1 MNIFW
6 WLGKDRKEK
15 MKVQRSEK
23 MNLTAS
29 ARLIMQLGEQLIEDE
44 LVALLELIKNA
55 YDADANN
62 VDVVI
67 DTETITPYGK
77 GCIEIKD
84 DGNGMIPSIVRN
96 SFLRLST
103 SFKEEE
109 KSSFFYHRR
118 VLGKKGIGRLS
129 FQRLGNY
136 ITVETVPNI
145 ERFVDTEL
153 LKEEDKIFIDEYNKI
168 NVDINWS
175 EFPIDMDF
183 SDIKAMV
190 TYEKDSV
197 VSYGTKISIQ
207 GIKNLNFW
215 DMDKKKEEKL
225 KNELLNMMDPFQKN
239 LNLKTSERF
248 NVSLKINGI
257 QYSVEPIDENLLDE
271 LYDSKVSF
279 DFKDWKFRVKIERP
293 LKYIMQ
299 RRNTIVKK
307 MKTSGFDILREEN
320 YKKEHEEYI
329 VDFSDLDK
337 VLIEYPK
344 INFTIERSSFLSEN
358 LLSDLEEKK
367 ENGIITEEEYTKAI
381 LDQYAYPGSFKGTIY
396 ARDKSNRE
404 DLDIILE
411 KEGLIKA
418 KLNSLNAINKV
429 WSSMQGVYVYRN
441 GFRVLPYGRKDWIGF
456 TEKSQTVSNNIYKEH
471 TVVGYL
477 KIDGFTSEKLEEQ
490 TNRQGFIQDEYGKNF
505 FMLIQNFLLNIMFES
520 DIKFREGF
528 SKIKEKEDVVLTENG
543 KIVFKR
549 KLNLEEEKNE
559 RMEDV
564 KNEIEDLKNT
574 ILNKAISAD
583 MSQRAIENL
592 SNKILQY
599 EEVENKAIDEKKQ
612 EIYLKSQQ
620 IKEIKDI
627 VPLLGLGIIAESL
640 THEMN
645 RIEQNIEDC
654 ARNTIKWKRDSDK
667 IVKNQ
672 RNIITQTNF
681 LKYQLAHLESTYRR
695 NLEKQEEILLKDFL
709 LDMYVNQDSPMSRK
723 ACRDDVSV
731 LIEGENITIRANKGI
746 LTTIFDN
753 IFLNSLYW
761 VKYSKQKKYIKF
773 IVKQSGIIEC
783 FDSGCGVH
791 PEIEDKLFEPFSFM
805 KENGRG
811 LGLFI
816 VQELTENM
824 NCRVWLSDERRED
837 RRYKFVFDLSERMV

>member
-1 MNIFW
+1 M
-6 WLGKDRKEK
+6 
-15 MKVQRSEK
+15 QRSEK

-67 DTETITPYGK
+67 DTDTITPYGV
-77 GCIEIKD
+77 GRIEIKD

-109 KSSFFYHRR
+109 KSSIYYHRR

-145 ERFVDTEL
+145 ERFEETDL
-153 LKEEDKIFIDEYNKI
+153 LKDEDVEFIKEYRKI
-168 NVDINWS
+168 NIDIDWS

-183 SDIKAMV
+183 SDIIATVK
-190 TYEKDSV
+190 YEKDV
-197 VSYGTKISIQ
+197 VASSGTKIVIQ

-239 LNLKTSERF
+239 LNLKKSERF
-248 NVSLKINGI
+248 NVLLKINDVP
-257 QYSVEPIDENLLDE
+257 YSAEPIDESLLDE

-279 DFKDWKFRVKIERP
+279 DFKDWKLHVKIERP
-293 LKYIMQ
+293 LKYVMQ
-299 RRNTIVKK
+299 RRNSIVNR
-307 MKTSGFDILREEN
+307 MKDSGYEILRETQYE
-320 YKKEHEEYI
+320 KECEDYLVNFKDLNKVYI
-329 VDFSDLDK
+329 D
-337 VLIEYPK
+337 YPK
-344 INFTIERSSFLSEN
+344 IKFTIEKTTFLSES
-358 LLSDLEEKK
+358 LISKLVEKK
-367 ENGIITEEEYTKAI
+367 EKGEITEEEYRKAI
-381 LDQYAYPGSFKGTIY
+381 VDQYAYPGDFA
-396 ARDKSNRE
+396 ARDKTNKE
-404 DLDIILE
+404 EIDIILG
-411 KEGLIKA
+411 KEGLVKA
-418 KLNSLNAINKV
+418 KLNTLSDINKA

-456 TEKSQTVSNNIYKEH
+456 TEKSQTAANNIYKEH

-477 KIDGFTSEKLEEQ
+477 KLDGFTSEKLEEQ

-520 DIKFREGF
+520 DIKFRDGF
-528 SKIKEKEDVVLTENG
+528 SRIKEKKDGVVTDNG
-543 KIVFKR
+543 KIIFER
-549 KLNLEEEKNE
+549 IADFEDEKNA
-559 RMEDV
+559 RMQDV
-564 KNEIEDLKNT
+564 KEQVEDLR
-574 ILNKAISAD
+574 IAISNKAIAAN
-583 MSQRAIENL
+583 MPQKVVENL
-592 SNKILQY
+592 QDTILQY
-599 EEVENKAIDEKKQ
+599 EAVEKKAIDEKKQ

-620 IKEIKDI
+620 IEEIKDI

-654 ARNTIKWKRDSDK
+654 ARDTIKCKTDTDK

-681 LKYQLAHLESTYRR
+681 LKIQLAHMESTYRR
-695 NLEKQEEILLKDFL
+695 NLEKQEEILLRDFL
-709 LDMYVNQDSPMSRK
+709 LDMYVNEDSPMSRK
-723 ACRDDVSV
+723 ARRDGVDVLV
-731 LIEGENITIRANKGI
+731 EGANILIKANKGI

-761 VKYSKQKKYIKF
+761 VQYSQQKKYIKF
-773 IVKQSGIIEC
+773 IVKQSGTIEC

-791 PEIEDKLFEPFSFM
+791 PEIEDKLFEPFRFM

-816 VQELTENM
+816 VRELTENM
-824 NCRVWLSDERRED
+824 NGRVWLSDERRD
-837 RRYKFVFDLSERMV
+837 GRRFKFVFDLSERMV

>member
-1 MNIFW
+1 
-6 WLGKDRKEK
+6 
-15 MKVQRSEK
+15 

-67 DTETITPYGK
+67 DTDTITPYGV
-77 GCIEIKD
+77 GRIEIKD

-109 KSSFFYHRR
+109 KSSIYYHRR

-145 ERFVDTEL
+145 ERFEETDL
-153 LKEEDKIFIDEYNKI
+153 LKDEDVEFIKEYRKI
-168 NVDINWS
+168 NIDIDWS

-183 SDIKAMV
+183 SDIIATVK
-190 TYEKDSV
+190 YEKDV
-197 VSYGTKISIQ
+197 VASSGTKIVIQ

-239 LNLKTSERF
+239 LNLKKSERF
-248 NVSLKINGI
+248 NVLLKINDVP
-257 QYSVEPIDENLLDE
+257 YSAEPIDESLLDE

-279 DFKDWKFRVKIERP
+279 DFKDWKLHVKIERP
-293 LKYIMQ
+293 LKYVMQ
-299 RRNTIVKK
+299 RRNSIVNR
-307 MKTSGFDILREEN
+307 MEDSGYEILRETQYE
-320 YKKEHEEYI
+320 KECEDYLVNFKDLNKVYI
-329 VDFSDLDK
+329 D
-337 VLIEYPK
+337 YPK
-344 INFTIERSSFLSEN
+344 IKFTIEKTTFLSES
-358 LLSDLEEKK
+358 LISKLVEKK
-367 ENGIITEEEYTKAI
+367 EKGEITEEEYRKAI
-381 LDQYAYPGSFKGTIY
+381 VDQYAYPGDFAGVIY
-396 ARDKSNRE
+396 ARDKTNKE
-404 DLDIILE
+404 EIDIILG
-411 KEGLIKA
+411 KEGLVKA
-418 KLNSLNAINKV
+418 KLNTLSDINKA

-456 TEKSQTVSNNIYKEH
+456 TEKSQTAANNIYKEH

-477 KIDGFTSEKLEEQ
+477 KLDGFTSEKLEEQ

-520 DIKFREGF
+520 DIKFRDGF
-528 SKIKEKEDVVLTENG
+528 SRIKEKKDGVVTDNG
-543 KIVFKR
+543 KIIFER
-549 KLNLEEEKNE
+549 IADFEDEKNA
-559 RMEDV
+559 RMQDV
-564 KNEIEDLKNT
+564 KEQVEDLR
-574 ILNKAISAD
+574 IAISNKAMAAN
-583 MSQRAIENL
+583 MPQKVVENL
-592 SNKILQY
+592 QDTILQY
-599 EEVENKAIDEKKQ
+599 EAVEKKAIDEKKQ

-620 IKEIKDI
+620 IEEIKDI

-654 ARNTIKWKRDSDK
+654 ARDTIKCKTDTDK

-681 LKYQLAHLESTYRR
+681 LKIQLAHMESTYRR
-695 NLEKQEEILLKDFL
+695 NLEKQEEILLRDFL
-709 LDMYVNQDSPMSRK
+709 LDMYVNEDSPMSRK
-723 ACRDDVSV
+723 ARRDGVDVLV
-731 LIEGENITIRANKGI
+731 EGANILIKANKGI

-761 VKYSKQKKYIKF
+761 VQYSQQKKYIKF
-773 IVKQSGIIEC
+773 IVKQSGTIEC

-791 PEIEDKLFEPFSFM
+791 PEIEDKLFEPFRFM

-816 VQELTENM
+816 VRELTENM
-824 NCRVWLSDERRED
+824 NGRVWLSDERRD
-837 RRYKFVFDLSERMV
+837 GRRFKFVFDLNERMV

>member
-1 MNIFW
+1 
-6 WLGKDRKEK
+6 
-15 MKVQRSEK
+15 

-67 DTETITPYGK
+67 DTDAVTPYGK
-77 GCIEIKD
+77 GRIEIKD

-109 KSSFFYHRR
+109 KSSIYYHRR

-145 ERFVDTEL
+145 ERFEGTGL
-153 LKEEDKIFIDEYNKI
+153 PKEEDREFIKEYSKI
-168 NVDINWS
+168 NIDIDWS

-183 SDIKAMV
+183 SDIMATVK
-190 TYEKDSV
+190 YEKDV
-197 VSYGTKISIQ
+197 VSSHGTKIVIQ

-239 LNLKTSERF
+239 LNLKRSERF
-248 NVSLKINGI
+248 NVLLKIDNVP
-257 QYSVEPIDENLLDE
+257 YSVEPIDESLLDE

-279 DFKDWKFRVKIERP
+279 EFKDWKLRVRIERP

-299 RRNTIVKK
+299 RRNSIVKR
-307 MKTSGFDILREEN
+307 MEDSGYKILREAE
-320 YKKEHEEYI
+320 YEKECEEYL
-329 VDFSDLDK
+329 VDFYDLNK
-337 VLIEYPK
+337 VYIEYPK
-344 INFTIERSSFLSEN
+344 INFTIEKTTFLSEN
-358 LLSDLEEKK
+358 LLSKLVEKK
-367 ENGIITEEEYTKAI
+367 EKGEITEDEYIKAI
-381 LDQYAYPGSFKGTIY
+381 VDQYAYPGDFAGAIY
-396 ARDKSNRE
+396 ARDKTNRE
-404 DLDIILE
+404 EIDIILG
-411 KEGLIKA
+411 KEGLVKA
-418 KLNSLNAINKV
+418 KLNTLNDINKA

-456 TEKSQTVSNNIYKEH
+456 TEKSQTAANNIYKEH

-520 DIKFREGF
+520 DIKFRDGF
-528 SKIKEKEDVVLTENG
+528 SRTKERKDEVVTDNG
-543 KIVFKR
+543 KIVFEK
-549 KLNLEEEKNE
+549 NAGYEDEKNE
-559 RMEDV
+559 RMQDV
-564 KNEIEDLKNT
+564 KDQIEDLK
-574 ILNKAISAD
+574 IAISNRTMAAD
-583 MSQRAIENL
+583 ISQKAIENL
-592 SNKILQY
+592 QDKISQY
-599 EEVENKAIDEKKQ
+599 EVAEQKAIDEKKQ

-620 IKEIKDI
+620 IEEIKDI

-654 ARNTIKWKRDSDK
+654 ARDTIKFKNDTDK

-681 LKYQLAHLESTYRR
+681 LKIQLAHLESTYRR

-709 LDMYVNQDSPMSRK
+709 IDMYVDEDSPMSRK
-723 ACRDDVSV
+723 ARRDGVDV
-731 LIEGENITIRANKGI
+731 LIEGENISIKANKGI

-761 VKYSKQKKYIKF
+761 VQYSQQEKCIKF
-773 IVKQSGIIEC
+773 VVKQSGKIEC

-791 PEIEDKLFEPFSFM
+791 PEIEEKLFEPFRFM

-824 NCRVWLSDERRED
+824 NGRVWLSEERREG

>member
-1 MNIFW
+1 M
-6 WLGKDRKEK
+6 
-15 MKVQRSEK
+15 QRSEK

-67 DTETITPYGK
+67 DTDTITPYGV
-77 GCIEIKD
+77 GRIEIKD

-109 KSSFFYHRR
+109 KSSIYYHRR

-145 ERFVDTEL
+145 ERFEETDL
-153 LKEEDKIFIDEYNKI
+153 LKDEDVEFIKEYRKI
-168 NVDINWS
+168 NIDIDWS

-183 SDIKAMV
+183 SDIIATVK
-190 TYEKDSV
+190 YEKDV
-197 VSYGTKISIQ
+197 VASSGTKIVIQ

-239 LNLKTSERF
+239 LNLKKSERF
-248 NVSLKINGI
+248 NVLLKINDVP
-257 QYSVEPIDENLLDE
+257 YSAEPIDESLLDE

-279 DFKDWKFRVKIERP
+279 DFKDWKLHVKIERP
-293 LKYIMQ
+293 LKYVMQ
-299 RRNTIVKK
+299 RRNSLVNR
-307 MKTSGFDILREEN
+307 MEDSGYEILRETQYE
-320 YKKEHEEYI
+320 KECEDYLVNFKDLNKVYI
-329 VDFSDLDK
+329 D
-337 VLIEYPK
+337 YPK
-344 INFTIERSSFLSEN
+344 IKFTIEKTTFLSES
-358 LLSDLEEKK
+358 LISKLVEKK
-367 ENGIITEEEYTKAI
+367 EKGEITEEEYRKAI
-381 LDQYAYPGSFKGTIY
+381 VDQYAYPGDFAGVIY
-396 ARDKSNRE
+396 ARDKTNKE
-404 DLDIILE
+404 EIDIILG
-411 KEGLIKA
+411 KEGLVKA
-418 KLNSLNAINKV
+418 KLNTLSDINKA

-456 TEKSQTVSNNIYKEH
+456 TEKSQTAANNIYKEH

-477 KIDGFTSEKLEEQ
+477 KLDGFTSEKLEEQ

-520 DIKFREGF
+520 DIKFRDGF
-528 SKIKEKEDVVLTENG
+528 SRIKEKKDGVVTDNG
-543 KIVFKR
+543 KIIFER
-549 KLNLEEEKNE
+549 IADFEDEKNA
-559 RMEDV
+559 RMQDV
-564 KNEIEDLKNT
+564 KEQVEDLR
-574 ILNKAISAD
+574 IAISNKAMATN
-583 MSQRAIENL
+583 MPQKVVENL
-592 SNKILQY
+592 QDTILQY
-599 EEVENKAIDEKKQ
+599 EAVEKKAIDEKKQ

-620 IKEIKDI
+620 IEEIKDI

-654 ARNTIKWKRDSDK
+654 ARDTIKCKTDTDK

-681 LKYQLAHLESTYRR
+681 LKIQLAHMESTYRR
-695 NLEKQEEILLKDFL
+695 NLEKQEEILLRDFL
-709 LDMYVNQDSPMSRK
+709 LDMYVNEDSPMSRK
-723 ACRDDVSV
+723 ARRDGVDVLV
-731 LIEGENITIRANKGI
+731 EGANILIKANKGI

-761 VKYSKQKKYIKF
+761 VQYSQQKKYIKF
-773 IVKQSGIIEC
+773 IVKQSGTIEC

-791 PEIEDKLFEPFSFM
+791 PEIEDKLFEPFRFM

-816 VQELTENM
+816 VRELTENM
-824 NCRVWLSDERRED
+824 NGRVWLSDERRD
-837 RRYKFVFDLSERMV
+837 GRRFKFVFDLSERMA

>member
-1 MNIFW
+1 
-6 WLGKDRKEK
+6 
-15 MKVQRSEK
+15 

-67 DTETITPYGK
+67 DTDTVTPYGK
-77 GCIEIKD
+77 GRIEIKD

-109 KSSFFYHRR
+109 KSSIYYHRR

-145 ERFVDTEL
+145 ERFEETDL
-153 LKEEDKIFIDEYNKI
+153 LKEEDVEFIKEYSKI
-168 NVDINWS
+168 NIDIDWS

-183 SDIKAMV
+183 SDIMATVK
-190 TYEKDSV
+190 YEKDV
-197 VSYGTKISIQ
+197 VASYGTKIVIQ

-239 LNLKTSERF
+239 LKEKRKDGF
-248 NVSLKINGI
+248 NVLLKINDI
-257 QYSVEPIDENLLDE
+257 PYSVNPIEEDLLDE
-271 LYDSKVSF
+271 LYDSKVTF
-279 DFKDWKFRVKIERP
+279 GFKNWKFHIEVERQ
-293 LKYIMQ
+293 LKYVMQ
-299 RRNTIVKK
+299 RRESMIKSMKK
-307 MKTSGFDILREEN
+307 AGFEVL
-320 YKKEHEEYI
+320 HEEKYEKEI
-329 VDFSDLDK
+329 KKYDIDFFDLK
-337 VLIEYPK
+337 EVAVNYPK
-344 INFTIERSSFLSEN
+344 IKFAIEKIEFLSEEE
-358 LLSDLEEKK
+358 LEELKRKRENK
-367 ENGIITEEEYTKAI
+367 EISQEEYREKI
-381 LDQYAYPGSFKGTIY
+381 LAQYAYPGDFEGKIY
-396 ARDKSNRE
+396 ARDLMNTE
-404 DLDIILE
+404 EIDIILQ
-411 KEGLIKA
+411 KEGLVKA
-418 KLNSLNAINKV
+418 KLNTLKDINKV

-456 TEKSQTVSNNIYKEH
+456 TEKSQKAAANIYREH

-477 KIDGFTSEKLEEQ
+477 KIDGFTSENLEEQ

-505 FMLIQNFLLNIMFES
+505 FMLLQEFLLNIIFES
-520 DIKFREGF
+520 DVSFRDGFTSIKNFENR
-528 SKIKEKEDVVLTENG
+528 VVTENG
-543 KIVFKR
+543 KITFERVSGY
-549 KLNLEEEKNE
+549 EEEKNE
-559 RMEDV
+559 KMQDV
-564 KNEIEDLKNT
+564 KAGIEDLKT
-574 ILNKAISAD
+574 VVANKSLSVNV
-583 MSQRAIENL
+583 SQKAIENL
-592 SNKILQY
+592 QEQLSQY
-599 EEVENKAIDEKKQ
+599 EKVEKKAIDEKSQ
-612 EIYLKSQQ
+612 ELYLKSKQ
-620 IKEIKDI
+620 IEEMKDI

-654 ARNTIKWKRDSDK
+654 ARDTIKFKNDTDR

-681 LKYQLAHLESTYRR
+681 LKIQLAHMESTYRR
-695 NLEKQEEILLKDFL
+695 NLEKQEEILLRDFL
-709 LDMYVNQDSPMSRK
+709 LEMYVNENSPMSRK
-723 ACRDDVSV
+723 AYRDGVDVLV
-731 LIEGENITIRANKGI
+731 EGENISIKANKGI

-761 VKYSKQKKYIKF
+761 VQYSEQKKYIRF
-773 IVKQSGIIEC
+773 IVKQSGSIEC
-783 FDSGCGVH
+783 YDSGCGVH
-791 PEIEDKLFEPFSFM
+791 PEIEDKLFEPFRFM

-816 VQELTENM
+816 VKELTENM
-824 NCRVWLSDERRED
+824 NGRVWLSDERREG

>member
-1 MNIFW
+1 
-6 WLGKDRKEK
+6 
-15 MKVQRSEK
+15 

-67 DTETITPYGK
+67 DTDTVTPYGK
-77 GCIEIKD
+77 GRIEIKD

-109 KSSFFYHRR
+109 KSSIYYHRR

-145 ERFVDTEL
+145 ERFEETDL
-153 LKEEDKIFIDEYNKI
+153 LKEEDVEFIKEYSKI
-168 NVDINWS
+168 NIDIDWS

-183 SDIKAMV
+183 SEITAAVK
-190 TYEKDSV
+190 YEKDV
-197 VSYGTKISIQ
+197 VASYGTKIVIQ

-239 LNLKTSERF
+239 FNLKKSERF
-248 NVSLKINGI
+248 NVLLKINDVP
-257 QYSVEPIDENLLDE
+257 YSVEPVDESLLDE

-279 DFKDWKFRVKIERP
+279 DFKDWKLYVKIERP
-293 LKYIMQ
+293 LKYVMQ
-299 RRNTIVKK
+299 RRNSIVKR
-307 MKTSGFDILREEN
+307 MEDSGYEILREAE
-320 YKKEHEEYI
+320 YEKECKEYI
-329 VDFSDLDK
+329 VDFKNLNK
-337 VLIEYPK
+337 VSIDYPK
-344 INFTIERSSFLSEN
+344 INFTIEKTTFLSES
-358 LLSDLEEKK
+358 LISKLVEKK
-367 ENGIITEEEYTKAI
+367 EKGEITEEEYIKAI
-381 LDQYAYPGSFKGTIY
+381 VEQYAYPGDFAGAIY
-396 ARDKSNRE
+396 ARDKTNKE
-404 DLDIILE
+404 EIDIILG
-411 KEGLIKA
+411 KEGLVKA
-418 KLNSLNAINKV
+418 KLNTLSDINKA

-456 TEKSQTVSNNIYKEH
+456 TEKSQTAANNIYKEH

-477 KIDGFTSEKLEEQ
+477 KLDGFTSEKLEEQ

-505 FMLIQNFLLNIMFES
+505 FMLIQKFLLNIMFES
-520 DIKFREGF
+520 DIKFRDGF
-528 SKIKEKEDVVLTENG
+528 SRTKEKNGEVVTDNG
-543 KIVFKR
+543 KIVFER
-549 KLNLEEEKNE
+549 IAGFEDEKDA
-559 RMEDV
+559 RMQDV
-564 KNEIEDLKNT
+564 KEQVEDLR
-574 ILNKAISAD
+574 IAISNKTMAAD
-583 MSQRAIENL
+583 MSQKVIENL
-592 SNKILQY
+592 QDKILQY
-599 EEVENKAIDEKKQ
+599 EAVEKKAIDEKKQ

-620 IKEIKDI
+620 IEEIKDI

-654 ARNTIKWKRDSDK
+654 ARDTIKCKNDTDK

-681 LKYQLAHLESTYRR
+681 LKIQLAHMESTYRR
-695 NLEKQEEILLKDFL
+695 NLEKQEEILLRDFL
-709 LDMYVNQDSPMSRK
+709 VDMYVNEDSPMSRK
-723 ACRDDVSV
+723 ARRDGVDV
-731 LIEGENITIRANKGI
+731 LIEGENISIKANKGI

-761 VKYSKQKKYIKF
+761 VQYSQQEKCIKF
-773 IVKQSGIIEC
+773 VIKQSGKIEC

-791 PEIEDKLFEPFSFM
+791 PEIEDKLFEPFRFM

-824 NCRVWLSDERRED
+824 NGRVWLSDERRD
-837 RRYKFVFDLSERMV
+837 GRRYKFVFDLSERMV

>member
-1 MNIFW
+1 
-6 WLGKDRKEK
+6 
-15 MKVQRSEK
+15 

-67 DTETITPYGK
+67 DTETVTPYGK
-77 GCIEIKD
+77 GRIEIKD

-109 KSSFFYHRR
+109 KSSIYYHRR

-136 ITVETVPNI
+136 ITVETVPNV
-145 ERFVDTEL
+145 ERFEETDL
-153 LKEEDKIFIDEYNKI
+153 LKEEDVEFIKEYSKI
-168 NVDINWS
+168 NIDINWS

-183 SDIKAMV
+183 SEITAVVK
-190 TYEKDSV
+190 YEKDV
-197 VSYGTKISIQ
+197 VASYGTKIVIQ

-215 DMDKKKEEKL
+215 DMDKKKKEKL

-239 LNLKTSERF
+239 FNLKKSERF
-248 NVSLKINGI
+248 NVLLKINDVP
-257 QYSVEPIDENLLDE
+257 YSVEPVDESLLDE

-279 DFKDWKFRVKIERP
+279 DFKDWKLYVKIERP
-293 LKYIMQ
+293 LKYVMQ
-299 RRNTIVKK
+299 RRNSIVKR
-307 MKTSGFDILREEN
+307 MEDSGYEILREAE
-320 YKKEHEEYI
+320 YEKECKEYI
-329 VDFSDLDK
+329 VDFKDLNK
-337 VLIEYPK
+337 VSIDYPK
-344 INFTIERSSFLSEN
+344 INFTIEKTTFLSESRISE
-358 LLSDLEEKK
+358 LIEKK
-367 ENGIITEEEYTKAI
+367 EKGEITEEEYIKEIVA
-381 LDQYAYPGSFKGTIY
+381 QYAYPGDFAGAIY
-396 ARDKSNRE
+396 ARDKTNKE
-404 DLDIILE
+404 EIDIILG
-411 KEGLIKA
+411 KEGLVKA
-418 KLNSLNAINKV
+418 KLNTLSDINKA

-456 TEKSQTVSNNIYKEH
+456 TEKSQTAANNIYKEH

-477 KIDGFTSEKLEEQ
+477 KLDGFTSEKLEEQ

-505 FMLIQNFLLNIMFES
+505 FMLIQKFLLNIMFES
-520 DIKFREGF
+520 DIKFRDGF
-528 SKIKEKEDVVLTENG
+528 SRTKEKNGEVVTDNG
-543 KIVFKR
+543 KIVFER
-549 KLNLEEEKNE
+549 IAGFEDEKDA
-559 RMEDV
+559 RMQDV
-564 KNEIEDLKNT
+564 KEQVEDLR
-574 ILNKAISAD
+574 IAISNKTMAAD
-583 MSQRAIENL
+583 MSQKVIENL
-592 SNKILQY
+592 QDKILQY
-599 EEVENKAIDEKKQ
+599 EAVEKKAIDEKKQ

-620 IKEIKDI
+620 IEEIKDI

-654 ARNTIKWKRDSDK
+654 ARDTIKCKNDTDK

-681 LKYQLAHLESTYRR
+681 LKIQLAHMESTYRR
-695 NLEKQEEILLKDFL
+695 NLEKQEEILLRDFL
-709 LDMYVNQDSPMSRK
+709 VDMYVNEDSPMSRK
-723 ACRDDVSV
+723 ARRDGVGV
-731 LIEGENITIRANKGI
+731 LIEGENISIKANKGI

-761 VKYSKQKKYIKF
+761 VQYSQQEKCIKF
-773 IVKQSGIIEC
+773 VIKQSGKIEC

-791 PEIEDKLFEPFSFM
+791 PEIEDKLFEPFRFM

-824 NCRVWLSDERRED
+824 NGRVWLSDERRD
-837 RRYKFVFDLSERMV
+837 GRRYKFVFDLSERMV

>member
-1 MNIFW
+1 
-6 WLGKDRKEK
+6 
-15 MKVQRSEK
+15 

-67 DTETITPYGK
+67 DTDTVTPYGK
-77 GCIEIKD
+77 GYIEIKD

-109 KSSFFYHRR
+109 KSSFYYHRR

-136 ITVETVPNI
+136 ITVETIPNI
-145 ERFVDTEL
+145 ERFEKTEL
-153 LKEEDKIFIDEYNKI
+153 LKEEDKEFIDEYRRI
-168 NVDINWS
+168 NIDIDWS
-175 EFPIDMDF
+175 EFPMDMDF
-183 SDIKAMV
+183 SDIMATVK
-190 TYEKDSV
+190 YEKDV
-197 VSYGTKISIQ
+197 VASYGTKIVIQ

-239 LNLKTSERF
+239 LNLKKSERF
-248 NVSLKINGI
+248 NVLLKINGVPYFI
-257 QYSVEPIDENLLDE
+257 EPIDESLLDE

-279 DFKDWKFRVKIERP
+279 EFKEWKLYVKIERP

-299 RRNTIVKK
+299 RRNSLVKK
-307 MKTSGFDILREEN
+307 MKDSGFAILYEANYEKDCEE
-320 YKKEHEEYI
+320 HI
-329 VDFSDLDK
+329 VDFSDLNK
-337 VLIEYPK
+337 VSIDYPK
-344 INFTIERSSFLSEN
+344 IDFTIERTTFLSEV
-358 LLSDLEEKK
+358 LLSKLEEKK
-367 ENGIITEEEYTKAI
+367 EKGIITEEEYTKAI

-396 ARDKSNRE
+396 ARDKSNKE
-404 DLDIILE
+404 EIDIILE

-418 KLNSLNAINKV
+418 KLNSLSDINKA

-456 TEKSQTVSNNIYKEH
+456 TEKSQTAANNIYKEH

-520 DIKFREGF
+520 DIKFRDGF
-528 SKIKEKEDVVLTENG
+528 FRTKERKDEVVTDNG
-543 KIVFKR
+543 MIVFKR
-549 KLNLEEEKNE
+549 KVGY
-559 RMEDV
+559 EDV
-564 KNEIEDLKNT
+564 KNEKMQDVKAEIEGLKVAISNRAMAADVSQ
-574 ILNKAISAD
+574 KAIV
-583 MSQRAIENL
+583 NL
-592 SNKILQY
+592 QNKISKY
-599 EEVENKAIDEKKQ
+599 EEAEQKAIDEKKQ
-612 EIYLKSQQ
+612 EIYLKSKQ
-620 IKEIKDI
+620 IEEIKDI

-645 RIEQNIEDC
+645 RIEQNIEEY
-654 ARNTIKWKRDSDK
+654 ARDTIKSKKDIDK

-681 LKYQLAHLESTYRR
+681 LRIQLAHLESTYRR
-695 NLEKQEEILLKDFL
+695 NLEKQEEIILKDFL
-709 LDMYVNQDSPMSRK
+709 VDMYADEDSPMSRK
-723 ACRDDVSV
+723 ARRGGVGV
-731 LIEGENITIRANKGI
+731 LIEGENISIKANKGI

-761 VKYSKQKKYIKF
+761 VQYSQQKKYIKF
-773 IVKQSGIIEC
+773 VVKQNGYVEC

-791 PEIEDKLFEPFSFM
+791 PEIEDKLFEPFRFM

-824 NCRVWLSDERRED
+824 NGRVWLSDEKREG
-837 RRYKFVFDLSERMV
+837 RKYKFVFDLSERMV

>member
-1 MNIFW
+1 
-6 WLGKDRKEK
+6 
-15 MKVQRSEK
+15 

-67 DTETITPYGK
+67 DTDTVTPYGK
-77 GCIEIKD
+77 GRIEIKD

-109 KSSFFYHRR
+109 KSSIYYHRR

-145 ERFVDTEL
+145 ERFEETDL
-153 LKEEDKIFIDEYNKI
+153 LKEEDVEFIKEYSKI
-168 NVDINWS
+168 NIDIDWS

-183 SDIKAMV
+183 SDIIATVK
-190 TYEKDSV
+190 YEKDV
-197 VSYGTKISIQ
+197 VASYGTKIVIH

-225 KNELLNMMDPFQKN
+225 KNELLNMMDPCQKN
-239 LNLKTSERF
+239 LNLKKSERF
-248 NVSLKINGI
+248 NVLLKINDI
-257 QYSVEPIDENLLDE
+257 PYTVEPIDESLLDE

-279 DFKDWKFRVKIERP
+279 EFKEWKLYVKIERP

-299 RRNTIVKK
+299 RRNALVKK
-307 MKTSGFDILREEN
+307 MKESGFTILREED
-320 YKKEHEEYI
+320 YEKDYEEHI
-329 VDFSDLDK
+329 VDFSDLNK
-337 VLIEYPK
+337 VSIDYPK
-344 INFTIERSSFLSEN
+344 IHFTIERTTFLSEG
-358 LLSDLEEKK
+358 LLSKLEEKK
-367 ENGIITEEEYTKAI
+367 DKGILTEEEYTKAI
-381 LDQYAYPGSFKGTIY
+381 FDQYAYPGDFKGVIY
-396 ARDKSNRE
+396 ARDKSNKE
-404 DLDIILE
+404 EIDIILE

-418 KLNSLNAINKV
+418 KLNSLSEINKA

-456 TEKSQTVSNNIYKEH
+456 TEKSQTAANNIYKEH

-505 FMLIQNFLLNIMFES
+505 FMLIQKFLLNIIFES
-520 DIKFREGF
+520 DIKFRDGF
-528 SKIKEKEDVVLTENG
+528 TRTKERKGEVATDNG
-543 KIVFKR
+543 MIVFQR
-549 KLNLEEEKNE
+549 KAGYEEVKNKK
-559 RMEDV
+559 MQDV
-564 KNEIEDLKNT
+564 KTEIEGLKVV
-574 ILNKAISAD
+574 ISNRTMVDD
-583 MSQRAIENL
+583 MSQKAIENL
-592 SNKILQY
+592 QDKISQY
-599 EEVENKAIDEKKQ
+599 EVAEQKAIDEKKQ

-620 IKEIKDI
+620 IEEIKDI

-654 ARNTIKWKRDSDK
+654 ARDTIKSKNDTDK

-681 LKYQLAHLESTYRR
+681 LKIQLAHMESTYRR
-695 NLEKQEEILLKDFL
+695 NLEKQEEILLRDFL
-709 LDMYVNQDSPMSRK
+709 VDMYVNEDSPMSRK
-723 ACRDDVSV
+723 ARRDGVDV
-731 LIEGENITIRANKGI
+731 LIEGENICIKANKGI

-761 VKYSKQKKYIKF
+761 VQYSQQEKSIKF
-773 IVKQSGIIEC
+773 VIKQSGKVEC

-791 PEIEDKLFEPFSFM
+791 PEIEDKLFEPFRFM

-824 NCRVWLSDERRED
+824 NGRVWLSDERRD
-837 RRYKFVFDLSERMV
+837 GRRYKFVFDLSERMV

>member
-1 MNIFW
+1 M
-6 WLGKDRKEK
+6 
-15 MKVQRSEK
+15 QRSEK

-67 DTETITPYGK
+67 DTETVTPYGK

-109 KSSFFYHRR
+109 KSSIYYHRR

-145 ERFVDTEL
+145 ERYEETDL
-153 LKEEDKIFIDEYNKI
+153 LKEEDVEFIKEYSKI
-168 NVDINWS
+168 NIDIDWS

-183 SDIKAMV
+183 SDIMATVK
-190 TYEKDSV
+190 YEKDV
-197 VSYGTKISIQ
+197 VASYGTKIVIQ

-239 LNLKTSERF
+239 LNLKKSERF
-248 NVSLKINGI
+248 NVLLKINDVP
-257 QYSVEPIDENLLDE
+257 YSVEPIDESLLDE

-279 DFKDWKFRVKIERP
+279 NFKDWKLYVKIERP
-293 LKYIMQ
+293 LKYVMQ
-299 RRNTIVKK
+299 RRNSIVKR
-307 MKTSGFDILREEN
+307 MEDSGYEILREAE
-320 YKKEHEEYI
+320 YEKECEEYL
-329 VDFSDLDK
+329 VDFNDLNK
-337 VLIEYPK
+337 VYIDYPK
-344 INFTIERSSFLSEN
+344 INFTIEKTTFLSEN
-358 LLSDLEEKK
+358 LISKLVEKK
-367 ENGIITEEEYTKAI
+367 EKGEITEEEYIKAI
-381 LDQYAYPGSFKGTIY
+381 VDQYAYPGDFAGAIY
-396 ARDKSNRE
+396 ARDKTNKE
-404 DLDIILE
+404 EIDIILG
-411 KEGLIKA
+411 KEGLVKA
-418 KLNSLNAINKV
+418 KLNTLSDINKA

-456 TEKSQTVSNNIYKEH
+456 TEKSQTAANNIYKEH

-477 KIDGFTSEKLEEQ
+477 KLDGFTSEKLEEQ

-520 DIKFREGF
+520 DIKFRDGF
-528 SKIKEKEDVVLTENG
+528 SRTKEKENEVVTDNG
-543 KIVFKR
+543 KIVFER
-549 KLNLEEEKNE
+549 IAGFEDEKDA
-559 RMEDV
+559 RMQDV
-564 KNEIEDLKNT
+564 KEQVEDLR
-574 ILNKAISAD
+574 IVISNKTMATD
-583 MSQRAIENL
+583 MSQKVIENL
-592 SNKILQY
+592 QDKILQY
-599 EEVENKAIDEKKQ
+599 EAVEKKAIDEKKQ

-620 IKEIKDI
+620 IEEIKDI

-654 ARNTIKWKRDSDK
+654 ARDTIKCKNDTDK

-681 LKYQLAHLESTYRR
+681 LKIQLAHMESTYRR
-695 NLEKQEEILLKDFL
+695 NLEKQEIILLRDFL
-709 LDMYVNQDSPMSRK
+709 VDMYVNEDSPMSRK
-723 ACRDDVSV
+723 AHRDDVDV
-731 LIEGENITIRANKGI
+731 LIEGENISIKANKGI

-761 VKYSKQKKYIKF
+761 VQYSEQEKRIKF
-773 IVKQSGIIEC
+773 VIKQSGKVEC

-791 PEIEDKLFEPFSFM
+791 PEIEDKLFEPFRFM

-824 NCRVWLSDERRED
+824 NGRVWLSEERRD
-837 RRYKFVFDLSERMV
+837 GRRYKFVFDLSERMV

>member
-1 MNIFW
+1 M
-6 WLGKDRKEK
+6 
-15 MKVQRSEK
+15 QRSEK

-67 DTETITPYGK
+67 DTDTVTPYGK
-77 GCIEIKD
+77 GRIEIKD

-109 KSSFFYHRR
+109 KSSIYYHRR

-145 ERFVDTEL
+145 KRFEETDL
-153 LKEEDKIFIDEYNKI
+153 LKEEDGEFIKEYSKI
-168 NVDINWS
+168 NIDIDWS

-183 SDIKAMV
+183 SDIMATVK
-190 TYEKDSV
+190 YEKDV
-197 VSYGTKISIQ
+197 VASYGTKIVIQ

-239 LNLKTSERF
+239 LNLKKSERF
-248 NVSLKINGI
+248 NVLLKINDVP
-257 QYSVEPIDENLLDE
+257 YSVEPIDESLLDE

-279 DFKDWKFRVKIERP
+279 DFKDWKLRIRIERP
-293 LKYIMQ
+293 LKYVMQ
-299 RRNTIVKK
+299 RRNALVKK
-307 MKTSGFDILREEN
+307 MEDAGFEILYEADYEKDYEE
-320 YKKEHEEYI
+320 HI
-329 VDFSDLDK
+329 VDFSDLNK
-337 VLIEYPK
+337 VSIDYPK
-344 INFTIERSSFLSEN
+344 IDFAIERTTFLSEE
-358 LLSDLEEKK
+358 LLSKLEEKK
-367 ENGIITEEEYTKAI
+367 EKGIITEEEYTKAI
-381 LDQYAYPGSFKGTIY
+381 LDQYAYPGNFKGTIY
-396 ARDKSNRE
+396 ARDKSNKE
-404 DLDIILE
+404 ELDIILQ
-411 KEGLIKA
+411 KEGLVKA
-418 KLNSLNAINKV
+418 KLNTLKDINKA

-456 TEKSQTVSNNIYKEH
+456 TEKSQTAAANIYKEH
-471 TVVGYL
+471 TVIGYF

-505 FMLIQNFLLNIMFES
+505 FMLVQDFLLNIIFES
-520 DIKFREGF
+520 DTKFREGF
-528 SKIKEKEDVVLTENG
+528 TKIREKNDKVVTDNG
-543 KIVFKR
+543 KVEFK
-549 KLNLEEEKNE
+549 KEAGFEGEKNE
-559 RMEDV
+559 RMQDV
-564 KNEIEDLKNT
+564 KNQIEDLK
-574 ILNKAISAD
+574 IAISNRTMAAD
-583 MSQRAIENL
+583 MPQKVIENL
-592 SNKILQY
+592 QDKILQY
-599 EEVENKAIDEKKQ
+599 ETVEQKAIDEKNQ

-620 IKEIKDI
+620 IEEIKEI

-654 ARNTIKWKRDSDK
+654 ARDTIKCKNDIDK

-681 LKYQLAHLESTYRR
+681 LKIQLAHMESTYRR

-709 LDMYVNQDSPMSRK
+709 VDMYVDEDSPMSRK
-723 ACRDDVSV
+723 ACRDGVDV
-731 LIEGENITIRANKGI
+731 LIEGENISIKANKGI

-761 VKYSKQKKYIKF
+761 VQYSQQKKYIKF
-773 IVKQSGIIEC
+773 VVKQSGTIEC

-791 PEIEDKLFEPFSFM
+791 PEIEDKLFEPFRFM

-824 NCRVWLSDERRED
+824 SGRVWLSDERREG

>member
-1 MNIFW
+1 
-6 WLGKDRKEK
+6 
-15 MKVQRSEK
+15 VQRSEK

-67 DTETITPYGK
+67 DTDTITPYGV
-77 GCIEIKD
+77 GRIEIKD

-109 KSSFFYHRR
+109 KSSIYYHRR

-145 ERFVDTEL
+145 ERFEETDL
-153 LKEEDKIFIDEYNKI
+153 LKDEDVEFIKEYRKI
-168 NVDINWS
+168 NIDIDWS

-183 SDIKAMV
+183 SDIIATVK
-190 TYEKDSV
+190 YEKDV
-197 VSYGTKISIQ
+197 VASSGTKIVIQ

-239 LNLKTSERF
+239 LNLKKSERF
-248 NVSLKINGI
+248 NVLLKINDVP
-257 QYSVEPIDENLLDE
+257 YSAEPIDESLLDE

-279 DFKDWKFRVKIERP
+279 DFKDWKLHVKIERP
-293 LKYIMQ
+293 LKYVMQ
-299 RRNTIVKK
+299 RRNSIVNR
-307 MKTSGFDILREEN
+307 MEDSGYEILRETQYE
-320 YKKEHEEYI
+320 KECEDYLVNFKDLNKVYI
-329 VDFSDLDK
+329 D
-337 VLIEYPK
+337 YPK
-344 INFTIERSSFLSEN
+344 IKFTIEKTTFLSES
-358 LLSDLEEKK
+358 LISKLVEKK
-367 ENGIITEEEYTKAI
+367 EKGEITEEEYRKAI
-381 LDQYAYPGSFKGTIY
+381 VDQYAYPGDFAGVIY
-396 ARDKSNRE
+396 ARDKKNKE
-404 DLDIILE
+404 EIDIILG
-411 KEGLIKA
+411 KEGLVKA
-418 KLNSLNAINKV
+418 KLNTLSDINKA

-456 TEKSQTVSNNIYKEH
+456 TEKSQTAANNIYKEH

-477 KIDGFTSEKLEEQ
+477 KLDGFTSEKLEEQ

-520 DIKFREGF
+520 DIKFRDGF
-528 SKIKEKEDVVLTENG
+528 SRIKEKKDGVVTDNG
-543 KIVFKR
+543 KIIFER
-549 KLNLEEEKNE
+549 IADFEDEKNA
-559 RMEDV
+559 RMQDV
-564 KNEIEDLKNT
+564 KEQVEDLR
-574 ILNKAISAD
+574 IAISNKAMAAN
-583 MSQRAIENL
+583 MPQKVVENL
-592 SNKILQY
+592 QDTILQY
-599 EEVENKAIDEKKQ
+599 EAVEKKAIDEKKQ

-620 IKEIKDI
+620 IEEIKDI

-654 ARNTIKWKRDSDK
+654 ARDTIKCKTDTDK

-681 LKYQLAHLESTYRR
+681 LKIQLAHMESTYRR
-695 NLEKQEEILLKDFL
+695 NLEKQEEILLRDFL
-709 LDMYVNQDSPMSRK
+709 LDMYVNEDSPMSRK
-723 ACRDDVSV
+723 ARRDGVDVLV
-731 LIEGENITIRANKGI
+731 EGANILIKANKGI

-761 VKYSKQKKYIKF
+761 VQYSQQKKYIKF
-773 IVKQSGIIEC
+773 IVKQSGTIEC

-791 PEIEDKLFEPFSFM
+791 PEIEDKLFEPFRFM

-816 VQELTENM
+816 VRELTENM
-824 NCRVWLSDERRED
+824 NGRVWLSDERRD
-837 RRYKFVFDLSERMV
+837 GRRFKFVFDLSERMA

>member
-1 MNIFW
+1 M
-6 WLGKDRKEK
+6 
-15 MKVQRSEK
+15 QRSEK

-44 LVALLELIKNA
+44 LIALLELIKNA

-67 DTETITPYGK
+67 DTNTITPYGK
-77 GCIEIKD
+77 GRIEIKD
-84 DGNGMIPSIVRN
+84 DGNGMIPSIVKN

-109 KSSFFYHRR
+109 KSSIYYHRR

-136 ITVETVPNI
+136 ITVETVPNM
-145 ERFVDTEL
+145 ERFEKTDL
-153 LKEEDKIFIDEYNKI
+153 LKEEDREFIKQYSKI
-168 NVDINWS
+168 NIDIDWS

-183 SDIKAMV
+183 SDIMATVK
-190 TYEKDSV
+190 YEKDV
-197 VSYGTKISIQ
+197 VPAYGTRIVIQ

-239 LNLKTSERF
+239 FDLNKSERF
-248 NVSLKINGI
+248 NVLLKINDI
-257 QYSVEPIDENLLDE
+257 PYSAEPIDESLLDE
-271 LYDSKVSF
+271 LCDSKVSF
-279 DFKDWKFRVKIERP
+279 DFRDWKLSVRIERP

-299 RRNTIVKK
+299 RRNALVKK
-307 MKTSGFDILREEN
+307 MEDSGFTILHETVYQKEYEE
-320 YKKEHEEYI
+320 HL
-329 VDFSDLDK
+329 VDFGDLKK
-337 VLIEYPK
+337 VSVDYPK
-344 INFTIERSSFLSEN
+344 IHFSIERTTFLGDA
-358 LLSDLEEKK
+358 LLSRLEEKK
-367 ENGIITEEEYTKAI
+367 EKGTITEEEYKKAI
-381 LDQYAYPGSFKGTIY
+381 LNQYAYPGNFKGTIY
-396 ARDKSNRE
+396 ARDKSNKE
-404 DLDIILE
+404 ELDIILQ
-411 KEGLIKA
+411 KEGLVKA
-418 KLNSLNAINKV
+418 KLNTLKDINTA

-441 GFRVLPYGRKDWIGF
+441 GFRILPYGRKDWIGF
-456 TEKSQTVSNNIYKEH
+456 TEKSQTAAANIYKEH
-471 TVVGYL
+471 TVIGYF

-505 FMLIQNFLLNIMFES
+505 FMIVQDFLLNIIFES
-520 DIKFREGF
+520 DTKFREGF
-528 SKIKEKEDVVLTENG
+528 TKVKEKDGKVVTDNG
-543 KIVFKR
+543 KIEFKR
-549 KLNLEEEKNE
+549 EVGLEDIKNE
-559 RMEDV
+559 RMQDV
-564 KNEIEDLKNT
+564 KERIEDLK
-574 ILNKAISAD
+574 IAISNKNMAVD
-583 MSQRAIENL
+583 LSQKVIENL
-592 SNKILQY
+592 KDTISQY
-599 EEVENKAIDEKKQ
+599 EMVEQKAIDEKKQ

-620 IKEIKDI
+620 IEEIKEI

-640 THEMN
+640 THEMT
-645 RIEQNIEDC
+645 RIEQNIEVC
-654 ARNTIKWKRDSDK
+654 ARNTIMCKNDADR

-681 LKYQLAHLESTYRR
+681 LKIQLAHMESTYRR

-709 LDMYVNQDSPMSRK
+709 MSMYVDEESPMSRK
-723 ACRDDVSV
+723 AHRNGVDVM
-731 LIEGENITIRANKGI
+731 IEGENISIKANKGI

-761 VKYSKQKKYIKF
+761 VQYSCQKKYIKF
-773 IVKQSGIIEC
+773 VVKPSGTIEC

-791 PEIEDKLFEPFSFM
+791 PEIEDKLFEPFCFM

-824 NCRVWLSDERRED
+824 NGRVWLSDERREG

>member
-1 MNIFW
+1 M
-6 WLGKDRKEK
+6 
-15 MKVQRSEK
+15 QRSEK

-67 DTETITPYGK
+67 DTDTVTPYGK
-77 GCIEIKD
+77 GRIEIKD

-109 KSSFFYHRR
+109 KSSIYYHRR

-145 ERFVDTEL
+145 ERFEETDL
-153 LKEEDKIFIDEYNKI
+153 LKEEDVEFIKEYSKI
-168 NVDINWS
+168 NIDIDWS

-183 SDIKAMV
+183 SDIMATVK
-190 TYEKDSV
+190 YEKDV
-197 VSYGTKISIQ
+197 VASYGTKIVIH

-239 LNLKTSERF
+239 LNLKKSERF
-248 NVSLKINGI
+248 NVLLKINDI
-257 QYSVEPIDENLLDE
+257 PYTVEPIDENLLDE

-279 DFKDWKFRVKIERP
+279 EFKEWKLYVKIERP

-299 RRNTIVKK
+299 RRNALVKK
-307 MKTSGFDILREEN
+307 MKESGFTILREED
-320 YKKEHEEYI
+320 YEKDYEEHI
-329 VDFSDLDK
+329 VDFSDLNK
-337 VLIEYPK
+337 VSIDYPK
-344 INFTIERSSFLSEN
+344 IHFTIERTTFLSEG
-358 LLSDLEEKK
+358 LLSKLEEKK
-367 ENGIITEEEYTKAI
+367 DKGILTEEEYTKAI
-381 LDQYAYPGSFKGTIY
+381 LDQYAYPGDFKGVIY
-396 ARDKSNRE
+396 ARDKSNKE
-404 DLDIILE
+404 EIDIILE

-418 KLNSLNAINKV
+418 KLNSLSEINKA

-456 TEKSQTVSNNIYKEH
+456 TEKSQTAANNIYKEH

-505 FMLIQNFLLNIMFES
+505 FMLIQKFLLNIIFES
-520 DIKFREGF
+520 DIKFRDGF
-528 SKIKEKEDVVLTENG
+528 TRTKERKGEVATDNG
-543 KIVFKR
+543 MIVFQR
-549 KLNLEEEKNE
+549 KAGYEEVKNKK
-559 RMEDV
+559 MQDV
-564 KNEIEDLKNT
+564 KTEIEGLKV
-574 ILNKAISAD
+574 AISNRTMVDD
-583 MSQRAIENL
+583 MSQKAIENL
-592 SNKILQY
+592 QDKISQY
-599 EEVENKAIDEKKQ
+599 EVAEQKAIDEKKQ

-620 IKEIKDI
+620 IEEIKDI

-654 ARNTIKWKRDSDK
+654 ARDTIKSKNDTDK

-681 LKYQLAHLESTYRR
+681 LKIQLAHMESTYRR

-709 LDMYVNQDSPMSRK
+709 VDMYVNEDSPMSRK
-723 ACRDDVSV
+723 ARRDGVGV
-731 LIEGENITIRANKGI
+731 LIEGENISIKANKGI

-761 VKYSKQKKYIKF
+761 VQYSQQEKSIKF
-773 IVKQSGIIEC
+773 VIKQSGKVEC

-791 PEIEDKLFEPFSFM
+791 PEIEDKLFEPFRFM

-824 NCRVWLSDERRED
+824 NGRVWLSDERRD
-837 RRYKFVFDLSERMV
+837 GRRYKFVFDLSERMV

>member
-1 MNIFW
+1 
-6 WLGKDRKEK
+6 
-15 MKVQRSEK
+15 MK
-23 MNLTAS
+23 LTAS

-67 DTETITPYGK
+67 DTDTVTPYGT
-77 GCIEIKD
+77 GRIEIKD

-109 KSSFFYHRR
+109 KSSIYYHRR

-145 ERFVDTEL
+145 ERFEGTDL
-153 LKEEDKIFIDEYNKI
+153 LKEEDVEFIKEYSKI
-168 NVDINWS
+168 NIDIDWS

-183 SDIKAMV
+183 SDIMATVK
-190 TYEKDSV
+190 YEKDV
-197 VSYGTKISIQ
+197 VASYGTKIVIQ

-239 LNLKTSERF
+239 LNLKKSERF
-248 NVSLKINGI
+248 NVLLKINDVP
-257 QYSVEPIDENLLDE
+257 YFVEPVDESLLDE

-279 DFKDWKFRVKIERP
+279 EFKEWKLYVKIERP

-299 RRNTIVKK
+299 RRNALVKK
-307 MKTSGFDILREEN
+307 MKESGFTILREED
-320 YKKEHEEYI
+320 YEKDYEEHI
-329 VDFSDLDK
+329 VDFSDLNK
-337 VLIEYPK
+337 VSIDYPK
-344 INFTIERSSFLSEN
+344 IHFTIERTTFLSEG
-358 LLSDLEEKK
+358 LLSKLEEKK
-367 ENGIITEEEYTKAI
+367 DKGILTEEEYTKAI
-381 LDQYAYPGSFKGTIY
+381 LDQYAYPGDFKGVIY
-396 ARDKSNRE
+396 ARDKSNKE
-404 DLDIILE
+404 EIDIILE

-418 KLNSLNAINKV
+418 KLNSLSEINKA

-456 TEKSQTVSNNIYKEH
+456 TEKSQTAANNIYKEH

-505 FMLIQNFLLNIMFES
+505 FMLIQNFLLNIIFES
-520 DIKFREGF
+520 DIKFRDGF
-528 SKIKEKEDVVLTENG
+528 TRTKERKGEVATDNG
-543 KIVFKR
+543 MIVFQR
-549 KLNLEEEKNE
+549 KAGYEEVKNKK
-559 RMEDV
+559 MQDV
-564 KNEIEDLKNT
+564 KTEIEGLKV
-574 ILNKAISAD
+574 AISNRTMAAD
-583 MSQRAIENL
+583 MSQKAIENL
-592 SNKILQY
+592 QDKIFQY
-599 EEVENKAIDEKKQ
+599 EVAEQKAIDEKKQ

-620 IKEIKDI
+620 IEEIKDI

-654 ARNTIKWKRDSDK
+654 ARDTIKSKNDTDK

-681 LKYQLAHLESTYRR
+681 LKIQLAHMESTYRR
-695 NLEKQEEILLKDFL
+695 NLEKQEEILLRDFL
-709 LDMYVNQDSPMSRK
+709 VDMYVNEDSPMSRK
-723 ACRDDVSV
+723 ARRDGVDV
-731 LIEGENITIRANKGI
+731 LIEGENISIKANKGI

-761 VKYSKQKKYIKF
+761 VQYSQQEKSINF
-773 IVKQSGIIEC
+773 VIKQSGKVEC

-791 PEIEDKLFEPFSFM
+791 PEIEDKLFEPFRFM

-824 NCRVWLSDERRED
+824 NGRVWLSDERRD
-837 RRYKFVFDLSERMV
+837 GRRYKFVFDLSERMV

>member
-1 MNIFW
+1 
-6 WLGKDRKEK
+6 
-15 MKVQRSEK
+15 

-67 DTETITPYGK
+67 DTDTVTPYGK
-77 GCIEIKD
+77 GRIEIKD

-109 KSSFFYHRR
+109 KSSIYYHRR

-145 ERFVDTEL
+145 ERFEETDL
-153 LKEEDKIFIDEYNKI
+153 LKEEDVEFIKEYSKI
-168 NVDINWS
+168 NIDIDWS

-183 SDIKAMV
+183 SDIMATVK
-190 TYEKDSV
+190 YEKDV
-197 VSYGTKISIQ
+197 VASYGTKIVIH

-239 LNLKTSERF
+239 LNLKKSERF
-248 NVSLKINGI
+248 NVLLKINDI
-257 QYSVEPIDENLLDE
+257 PYTVEPIDESLLDE

-279 DFKDWKFRVKIERP
+279 EFKEWKLYVKIERP

-299 RRNTIVKK
+299 RRNALVKK
-307 MKTSGFDILREEN
+307 MKESGFTILREED
-320 YKKEHEEYI
+320 YEKDYEEHI
-329 VDFSDLDK
+329 VDFCDLNK
-337 VLIEYPK
+337 VSIDYPK
-344 INFTIERSSFLSEN
+344 IHFTIERTTFLSEG
-358 LLSDLEEKK
+358 LLSKLEEKK
-367 ENGIITEEEYTKAI
+367 DKGILTEEEYTKAI
-381 LDQYAYPGSFKGTIY
+381 LDQYAYPGDFKGVIY
-396 ARDKSNRE
+396 ARDKSNKE
-404 DLDIILE
+404 EIDIILE

-418 KLNSLNAINKV
+418 KLNSLSEINKA

-456 TEKSQTVSNNIYKEH
+456 TEKSQTEANNIYKEH

-505 FMLIQNFLLNIMFES
+505 FMLIQKFLLNIIFES
-520 DIKFREGF
+520 DIKFRDGF
-528 SKIKEKEDVVLTENG
+528 TRTKERKGEVATDNG
-543 KIVFKR
+543 MIVFQR
-549 KLNLEEEKNE
+549 KAGYEE
-559 RMEDV
+559 V
-564 KNEIEDLKNT
+564 KNKKMQNVKTEIEGLKV
-574 ILNKAISAD
+574 AISNRTMAAD
-583 MSQRAIENL
+583 MSQKAIENL
-592 SNKILQY
+592 QDKISQY
-599 EEVENKAIDEKKQ
+599 EEAEQKAIDEKKQ

-620 IKEIKDI
+620 IEEIKDI

-654 ARNTIKWKRDSDK
+654 ARDTIKSKNDTDK

-681 LKYQLAHLESTYRR
+681 LKIQLAHMESTYRR
-695 NLEKQEEILLKDFL
+695 NLEKQEEILLRDFL
-709 LDMYVNQDSPMSRK
+709 VDMYVNEDSPMSRK
-723 ACRDDVSV
+723 ARRDGVDV
-731 LIEGENITIRANKGI
+731 LIEGENISIKANKGI

-761 VKYSKQKKYIKF
+761 VQYSQQEKSIMF
-773 IVKQSGIIEC
+773 VIKQSGKVEC

-791 PEIEDKLFEPFSFM
+791 PEIEDKLFEPFRFM

-824 NCRVWLSDERRED
+824 NGRVWLSDERRD
-837 RRYKFVFDLSERMV
+837 GRRYKFVFDLSERMV

>member
-1 MNIFW
+1 
-6 WLGKDRKEK
+6 
-15 MKVQRSEK
+15 VQGSEK

-62 VDVVI
+62 VDVLI
-67 DTETITPYGK
+67 DTNTVTPYGK
-77 GCIEIKD
+77 GRIEIKD

-109 KSSFFYHRR
+109 KSSIYYHRR

-136 ITVETVPNI
+136 ISVETVPNI
-145 ERFVDTEL
+145 ERYEKTEL
-153 LKEEDKIFIDEYNKI
+153 LKKEDKEFINEYSKI
-168 NVDINWS
+168 NIDIDWS

-183 SDIKAMV
+183 SDIMATVK
-190 TYEKDSV
+190 YEKDIV
-197 VSYGTKISIQ
+197 VSYGTKIVIQ

-239 LNLKTSERF
+239 LKEKRKDGFSVL
-248 NVSLKINGI
+248 LKINDI
-257 QYSVEPIDENLLDE
+257 PYSVKPIEEDLLDE
-271 LYDSKVSF
+271 LYDSKVT
-279 DFKDWKFRVKIERP
+279 FKFKNWKFHIEVERQ

-299 RRNTIVKK
+299 RRESMIKNMKK
-307 MKTSGFDILREEN
+307 SGFDVL
-320 YKKEHEEYI
+320 HEEKYEKETKKYDI
-329 VDFSDLDK
+329 DFFDLK
-337 VLIEYPK
+337 EVAVNYPK
-344 INFTIERSSFLSEN
+344 INFTVEKINFLRKEE
-358 LLSDLEEKK
+358 LEELEKEREDKK
-367 ENGIITEEEYTKAI
+367 ISEEEYREKI
-381 LDQYAYPGSFKGTIY
+381 LAQYAYPGDFEGKIY
-396 ARDKSNRE
+396 ARDLMNTE
-404 DLDIILE
+404 EIDIILQ

-418 KLNSLNAINKV
+418 KLNTLRDINKV

-456 TEKSQTVSNNIYKEH
+456 TEKSQKSAANIYREH

-477 KIDGFTSEKLEEQ
+477 KIDGFTSENLEEQ

-505 FMLIQNFLLNIMFES
+505 FMLLQEFLLNIIFES
-520 DIKFREGF
+520 DVLFRDGFTSIKNFDN
-528 SKIKEKEDVVLTENG
+528 KVVTENG
-543 KIVFKR
+543 KITFEKVSGY
-549 KLNLEEEKNE
+549 EEEKNDK
-559 RMEDV
+559 MQDV
-564 KNEIEDLKNT
+564 KAGIEDLKT
-574 ILNKAISAD
+574 AVINKSISGSA
-583 MSQRAIENL
+583 SQKAIENL
-592 SNKILQY
+592 QQQLSEY
-599 EEVENKAIDEKKQ
+599 EKVEQKVIDEKSQ
-612 EIYLKSQQ
+612 EIYLKSKQ
-620 IKEIKDI
+620 IDEIKDI

-640 THEMN
+640 THEMK
-645 RIEQNIEDC
+645 RIEQNVEEY
-654 ARNTIKWKRDSDK
+654 ARNTIKFKNDVDR

-681 LKYQLAHLESTYRR
+681 LKIQLAHMESTYRR
-695 NLEKQEEILLKDFL
+695 NLEKQEEILLIDFL
-709 LDMYVNQDSPMSRK
+709 LEMYVNGDSPMARK
-723 ACRDDVSV
+723 AYRDNVDVLV
-731 LIEGENITIRANKGI
+731 EGDNILLKANKGI

-761 VKYSKQKKYIKF
+761 VQYSDQKKYIKF
-773 IVKQSGIIEC
+773 VVKQSGIIEC

-791 PEIEDKLFEPFSFM
+791 PEIEDKLFEPFRFM

-816 VQELTENM
+816 VKELTENM
-824 NCRVWLSDERRED
+824 NGRVWLSDERREG
-837 RRYKFVFDLSERMV
+837 RRYKFVFDLSERRM

>member
-1 MNIFW
+1 M
-6 WLGKDRKEK
+6 
-15 MKVQRSEK
+15 QRSEK

-55 YDADANN
+55 YDADANT
-62 VDVVI
+62 VDVIINTDIV
-67 DTETITPYGK
+67 TPYGK

-109 KSSFFYHRR
+109 KSSIYYHRR

-136 ITVETVPNI
+136 ITVETVPII
-145 ERFVDTEL
+145 ERFRETEL
-153 LKEEDKIFIDEYNKI
+153 LKNEDDEFFAEFNKI
-168 NVDINWS
+168 NIDIDWS
-175 EFPIDMDF
+175 NFPIDMDF
-183 SDIKAMV
+183 SDIMATV
-190 TYEKDSV
+190 RYGKDAV
-197 VSYGTKISIQ
+197 ISYGTKIVIQ

-215 DMDKKKEEKL
+215 DMDKNKEDRL

-239 LNLKTSERF
+239 LDLKKSERF
-248 NVSLKINGI
+248 RVFLKINNVP
-257 QYSVEPIDENLLDE
+257 YSVDPIDESLLDE
-271 LYDSKVSF
+271 LYDSKVF
-279 DFKDWKFRVKIERP
+279 FEFEKWKLYVKIDRP

-299 RRNTIVKK
+299 RRNAAVKR
-307 MKTSGFDILREEN
+307 MKDSGFEILHEADYEKESEEF
-320 YKKEHEEYI
+320 I
-329 VDFSDLDK
+329 VDFSNLNKVMLD
-337 VLIEYPK
+337 YPK
-344 INFTIERSSFLSEN
+344 ISFKIEKSTFLSEEQEFE
-358 LLSDLEEKK
+358 LEEKK
-367 ENGIITEEEYTKAI
+367 AKGIVTDEEYAKEI
-381 LDQYAYPGSFKGTIY
+381 LDQYAYPGNFKGTIY
-396 ARDKSNRE
+396 ARDKSNKE
-404 DLDIILE
+404 EIDIILE

-418 KLNSLNAINKV
+418 KLNTLSAINKA

-456 TEKSQTVSNNIYKEH
+456 TGKSQTAANNIYKEH
-471 TVVGYL
+471 TVVGYI

-490 TNRQGFIQDEYGKNF
+490 TNRQGFVQDEYGKNF

-528 SKIKEKEDVVLTENG
+528 IKFDEKKDGVVTKNR
-543 KIVFKR
+543 KIVYK
-549 KLNLEEEKNE
+549 KEINYEDEKNE
-559 RMEDV
+559 KMEEIKAGILDLRTAISHKTV
-564 KNEIEDLKNT
+564 TAVMSQKAIEDLQDK
-574 ILNKAISAD
+574 
-583 MSQRAIENL
+583 L
-592 SNKILQY
+592 SQY
-599 EEVENKAIDEKKQ
+599 EEVEQKAAKEKKQ

-620 IKEIKDI
+620 IQEIKDI

-645 RIEQNIEDC
+645 RIEHNIEDC
-654 ARNTIKWKRDSDK
+654 ARDTIKNKNDADK

-681 LKYQLAHLESTYRR
+681 LKIQLAHMESTYRR

-709 LDMYVNQDSPMSRK
+709 FDMYVNEDSPMSRK
-723 ACRDDVSV
+723 AYRDDIDV
-731 LIEGENITIRANKGI
+731 LVEGENIAIKANKGI

-753 IFLNSLYW
+753 MFLNSLYW
-761 VKYSKQKKYIKF
+761 VRYSKQRKYIKF
-773 IVKQSGIIEC
+773 VVRQNGAVEC

-791 PEIEDKLFEPFSFM
+791 PEIEDNLFEPFRFM

-816 VQELTENM
+816 VKELTENM
-824 NCRVWLSDERRED
+824 NGRVWLSDERRAE
-837 RRYKFVFDLSERMV
+837 RRYKFVFDLRERMI

>member
-1 MNIFW
+1 
-6 WLGKDRKEK
+6 
-15 MKVQRSEK
+15 

-67 DTETITPYGK
+67 DTDTITPYGV
-77 GCIEIKD
+77 GRIEIKD

-109 KSSFFYHRR
+109 KSSIYYHRR

-145 ERFVDTEL
+145 ERFKETDL
-153 LKEEDKIFIDEYNKI
+153 LKDEDVEFIKEYRKI
-168 NVDINWS
+168 NIDIDWS

-183 SDIKAMV
+183 SDIIATVK
-190 TYEKDSV
+190 YEKDV
-197 VSYGTKISIQ
+197 VASSGTKIVIQ

-239 LNLKTSERF
+239 LNLKKSERF
-248 NVSLKINGI
+248 NVLLKINDVP
-257 QYSVEPIDENLLDE
+257 YSAEPIDESLLDE

-279 DFKDWKFRVKIERP
+279 DFKDWKLHVKIERP
-293 LKYIMQ
+293 LKYVMQ
-299 RRNTIVKK
+299 RRNSIVNR
-307 MKTSGFDILREEN
+307 MEDSGYEILRETQYE
-320 YKKEHEEYI
+320 KECEDYLVNFKDLNKVYI
-329 VDFSDLDK
+329 D
-337 VLIEYPK
+337 YPK
-344 INFTIERSSFLSEN
+344 IKFTIEKTTFLSES
-358 LLSDLEEKK
+358 LISKLVEKK
-367 ENGIITEEEYTKAI
+367 EKGEITEEEYRKAI
-381 LDQYAYPGSFKGTIY
+381 VDQYAYPGDFAGVIY
-396 ARDKSNRE
+396 ARDKTNKE
-404 DLDIILE
+404 EIDIILG
-411 KEGLIKA
+411 KEGLVKA
-418 KLNSLNAINKV
+418 KLNTLSDINKA

-456 TEKSQTVSNNIYKEH
+456 TEKSQTAANNIYKEH

-477 KIDGFTSEKLEEQ
+477 KLDGFTSEKLEEQ

-520 DIKFREGF
+520 DIKFRDGF
-528 SKIKEKEDVVLTENG
+528 SRIKEKKDGVVTDNG
-543 KIVFKR
+543 KIIFER
-549 KLNLEEEKNE
+549 IAGFEDEKNA
-559 RMEDV
+559 RMQDV
-564 KNEIEDLKNT
+564 KEQVEDLR
-574 ILNKAISAD
+574 IAISNKAMAAN
-583 MSQRAIENL
+583 MPQKVVENL
-592 SNKILQY
+592 QDTILQY
-599 EEVENKAIDEKKQ
+599 EAVEKKAIDEKKQ

-620 IKEIKDI
+620 IEEIKDI

-654 ARNTIKWKRDSDK
+654 ARDTIKCKTDTDK

-681 LKYQLAHLESTYRR
+681 LKIQLAHMESTYRR
-695 NLEKQEEILLKDFL
+695 NLEKQEEILLRDFL
-709 LDMYVNQDSPMSRK
+709 LDMYVNEDSPMSRK
-723 ACRDDVSV
+723 ARRDGVDVLV
-731 LIEGENITIRANKGI
+731 EGANILIKANKGI

-761 VKYSKQKKYIKF
+761 VQYSQQKKYIKF
-773 IVKQSGIIEC
+773 IVKQSGTIEC

-791 PEIEDKLFEPFSFM
+791 PEIEDKLFEPFRFM

-816 VQELTENM
+816 VRELTENM
-824 NCRVWLSDERRED
+824 NGRVWLSDERRD
-837 RRYKFVFDLSERMV
+837 GRRFKFVFDLSERMV

>member
-1 MNIFW
+1 
-6 WLGKDRKEK
+6 
-15 MKVQRSEK
+15 

-67 DTETITPYGK
+67 DTDTVTPYGK
-77 GCIEIKD
+77 GRIEIKD

-109 KSSFFYHRR
+109 KSSIYYHRR

-136 ITVETVPNI
+136 ITVETAPNI
-145 ERFVDTEL
+145 ERFEGTDL
-153 LKEEDKIFIDEYNKI
+153 LKEEDVEFIKEYSKI
-168 NVDINWS
+168 NIDIDWS

-183 SDIKAMV
+183 SDIMAIVK
-190 TYEKDSV
+190 YEKDV
-197 VSYGTKISIQ
+197 VASYGTKIVIQ

-215 DMDKKKEEKL
+215 DIDKKKEEKL

-239 LNLKTSERF
+239 LNLKKSERF
-248 NVSLKINGI
+248 NVLLKINDVP
-257 QYSVEPIDENLLDE
+257 YSVEPIDESLLDE

-279 DFKDWKFRVKIERP
+279 EFKEWKLYVKIERP

-299 RRNTIVKK
+299 RRNALVKK
-307 MKTSGFDILREEN
+307 MKESGFAILREEN
-320 YKKEHEEYI
+320 YEKDYEEHI
-329 VDFSDLDK
+329 VDFSDLNK
-337 VLIEYPK
+337 VSIDYPK
-344 INFTIERSSFLSEN
+344 IHFTIERTTFLSEG
-358 LLSDLEEKK
+358 LLSKLEEKK
-367 ENGIITEEEYTKAI
+367 DKGILTEDEYAKAI
-381 LDQYAYPGSFKGTIY
+381 LDQYAYPGDFKGVIY
-396 ARDKSNRE
+396 ARDKSNKE
-404 DLDIILE
+404 EIDIILE

-418 KLNSLNAINKV
+418 KLNSLSEINKA

-456 TEKSQTVSNNIYKEH
+456 TEKSQTAANNIYKEH

-505 FMLIQNFLLNIMFES
+505 FMLIQNFLLNIIFES

-528 SKIKEKEDVVLTENG
+528 TRTKERKGEVATDNG
-543 KIVFKR
+543 MIVFQR
-549 KLNLEEEKNE
+549 KAGYEEVKNKK
-559 RMEDV
+559 MQDV
-564 KNEIEDLKNT
+564 KTEIEGLKV
-574 ILNKAISAD
+574 AISNRTMAAD
-583 MSQRAIENL
+583 ISQKAIENL
-592 SNKILQY
+592 QDKISQY
-599 EEVENKAIDEKKQ
+599 EVVEQKAIDEKKQ
-612 EIYLKSQQ
+612 ELYLKSQQ
-620 IKEIKDI
+620 IEEIKDI

-645 RIEQNIEDC
+645 RIEQNIEEC
-654 ARNTIKWKRDSDK
+654 ARDTIKSKNDTDK

-681 LKYQLAHLESTYRR
+681 LKIQLAHMESTYRR
-695 NLEKQEEILLKDFL
+695 NLEKQEEILLRDFL
-709 LDMYVNQDSPMSRK
+709 VDMYVNEDSPMSRK
-723 ACRDDVSV
+723 AQRAGVDVF
-731 LIEGENITIRANKGI
+731 IEGENISIKANKGI

-761 VKYSKQKKYIKF
+761 VQYSQQEKSIKF
-773 IVKQSGIIEC
+773 VIKQSGRVEC

-791 PEIEDKLFEPFSFM
+791 PEIEDKLFEPFRFM

-824 NCRVWLSDERRED
+824 NGRVWLSDERRD
-837 RRYKFVFDLSERMV
+837 GRRYKFVFDLSERMV

>member
-1 MNIFW
+1 MQ
-6 WLGKDRKEK
+6 G
-15 MKVQRSEK
+15 SEK

-62 VDVVI
+62 VDVLI
-67 DTETITPYGK
+67 DTNTVTPYGK
-77 GCIEIKD
+77 GRIEIKD

-109 KSSFFYHRR
+109 KSSIYYHRR

-136 ITVETVPNI
+136 ISVETVPNI
-145 ERFVDTEL
+145 ERYEKTEL
-153 LKEEDKIFIDEYNKI
+153 LKKEDKEFINEYSKI
-168 NVDINWS
+168 NIDIDWS

-183 SDIKAMV
+183 SDIMATVK
-190 TYEKDSV
+190 YEKDIV
-197 VSYGTKISIQ
+197 VSYGTKIVIQ

-239 LNLKTSERF
+239 LKEKRKDGFSVL
-248 NVSLKINGI
+248 LKINDI
-257 QYSVEPIDENLLDE
+257 PYSVKPIEEDLLDE
-271 LYDSKVSF
+271 LYDSKVT
-279 DFKDWKFRVKIERP
+279 FKFKNWKFHIEVERQ

-299 RRNTIVKK
+299 RRESMIKNMKK
-307 MKTSGFDILREEN
+307 SGFDVL
-320 YKKEHEEYI
+320 HEEKYEKETKKYDI
-329 VDFSDLDK
+329 DFFDLK
-337 VLIEYPK
+337 EVAVNYPK
-344 INFTIERSSFLSEN
+344 INFTVEKINFLRKEE
-358 LLSDLEEKK
+358 LEELEKEREDKK
-367 ENGIITEEEYTKAI
+367 ISEEEYREKI
-381 LDQYAYPGSFKGTIY
+381 LAQYAYPGDFEGKIY
-396 ARDKSNRE
+396 ARDLMNTE
-404 DLDIILE
+404 EIDIILQ

-418 KLNSLNAINKV
+418 KLNTLRDINKV

-456 TEKSQTVSNNIYKEH
+456 TEKSQKSAANIYREH

-477 KIDGFTSEKLEEQ
+477 KIDGFTSENLEEQ

-505 FMLIQNFLLNIMFES
+505 FMLLQEFLLNIIFES
-520 DIKFREGF
+520 DVLFRDGFTSIKNFDN
-528 SKIKEKEDVVLTENG
+528 KVVTENG
-543 KIVFKR
+543 KITFEKVSGY
-549 KLNLEEEKNE
+549 EEEKNDK
-559 RMEDV
+559 MQDV
-564 KNEIEDLKNT
+564 KAGIEDLKT
-574 ILNKAISAD
+574 AVINKSISGSA
-583 MSQRAIENL
+583 SQKAIENL
-592 SNKILQY
+592 QQQLSEY
-599 EEVENKAIDEKKQ
+599 EKVEQKVIDEKSQ
-612 EIYLKSQQ
+612 EIYLKSKQ
-620 IKEIKDI
+620 IDEIKDI

-640 THEMN
+640 THEMK
-645 RIEQNIEDC
+645 RIEQNVEEY
-654 ARNTIKWKRDSDK
+654 ARNTIKFKNDVDR

-681 LKYQLAHLESTYRR
+681 LKIQLAHMESTYRR
-695 NLEKQEEILLKDFL
+695 NLEKQEEILLRDFL
-709 LDMYVNQDSPMSRK
+709 LEMYVNGDSPMARK
-723 ACRDDVSV
+723 AYRDNVDVLV
-731 LIEGENITIRANKGI
+731 EGDNILLKANKGI

-761 VKYSKQKKYIKF
+761 VQYSDQKKYIKF
-773 IVKQSGIIEC
+773 VVKQSGIIEC

-791 PEIEDKLFEPFSFM
+791 PEIEDKLFEPFRFM

-816 VQELTENM
+816 VKELTENM
-824 NCRVWLSDERRED
+824 NGRVWLSDERREG
-837 RRYKFVFDLSERMV
+837 RRYKFVFDLSERRM

>member
-1 MNIFW
+1 
-6 WLGKDRKEK
+6 
-15 MKVQRSEK
+15 

-67 DTETITPYGK
+67 DTNAVTPYGI
-77 GCIEIKD
+77 GRIEIKD

-109 KSSFFYHRR
+109 KSSFYYHRR

-136 ITVETVPNI
+136 ISVETVPNI
-145 ERFVDTEL
+145 ERFETTEL
-153 LKEEDKIFIDEYNKI
+153 LNDEDKAFINEYNKI
-168 NVDINWS
+168 HIDIDWS
-175 EFPIDMDF
+175 DFPIDMDF
-183 SDIKAMV
+183 SDIMATVK
-190 TYEKDSV
+190 YEKDV
-197 VSYGTKISIQ
+197 VASCGTKIVIQ

-225 KNELLNMMDPFQKN
+225 KNELLNMMDPFQKK
-239 LNLKTSERF
+239 LNLKKSERF
-248 NVSLKINGI
+248 NVLLKINDI
-257 QYSVEPIDENLLDE
+257 PYSVQPIDESLLDE

-279 DFKDWKFRVKIERP
+279 EFKEWKLFVKIERP

-299 RRNTIVKK
+299 RRNAIVKQ
-307 MKTSGFDILREEN
+307 MKNSGFEILREG
-320 YKKEHEEYI
+320 EYI
-329 VDFSDLDK
+329 KDYEEHVVDFSDLNRVSVD
-337 VLIEYPK
+337 YPK
-344 INFTIERSSFLSEN
+344 INFKIEKTTFLSDG
-358 LLSDLEEKK
+358 LISKLKEEKEK
-367 ENGIITEEEYTKAI
+367 GELTEEEYTKAI
-381 LDQYAYPGSFKGTIY
+381 LGQYAYPGDFKGTIY

-404 DLDIILE
+404 EIDIILE

-418 KLNSLNAINKV
+418 KLNTLNDINKA

-456 TEKSQTVSNNIYKEH
+456 TEKSQTAVNNIYKEH

-505 FMLIQNFLLNIMFES
+505 FMLVQNFLLNIMFES
-520 DIKFREGF
+520 DIKFRAGF
-528 SKIKEKEDVVLTENG
+528 SKIKERKDEVVTDNG
-543 KIVFKR
+543 KLAFKR
-549 KLNLEEEKNE
+549 DAGF
-559 RMEDV
+559 EDV
-564 KNEIEDLKNT
+564 KNERMQDVKAEIEGLKTAISNGT
-574 ILNKAISAD
+574 MATGVSQKAIANLQD
-583 MSQRAIENL
+583 KISQYEVVEQKAIE
-592 SNKILQY
+592 
-599 EEVENKAIDEKKQ
+599 EKKQ

-620 IKEIKDI
+620 IEEIKDI

-654 ARNTIKWKRDSDK
+654 ARDSIKHKNDTEK

-681 LKYQLAHLESTYRR
+681 LKIQLAHLESTYRR

-709 LDMYVNQDSPMSRK
+709 EEMYVDEDSPMSRK
-723 ACRDDVSV
+723 AYRDGVDV
-731 LIEGENITIRANKGI
+731 LIEGENISIKANKGI

-761 VKYSKQKKYIKF
+761 VQYSQEKKIIKF
-773 IVKQSGIIEC
+773 VVKQSGTIEC

-791 PEIEDKLFEPFSFM
+791 PEIEDKLFEPFRFM

-824 NCRVWLSDERRED
+824 NGRVWLSDERREG

>member
-1 MNIFW
+1 
-6 WLGKDRKEK
+6 
-15 MKVQRSEK
+15 

-67 DTETITPYGK
+67 DTDTVTPYGK
-77 GCIEIKD
+77 GRIEIKD

-109 KSSFFYHRR
+109 KSSIYYHRR

-145 ERFVDTEL
+145 ERFEETDL
-153 LKEEDKIFIDEYNKI
+153 LKEEDVEFIKEYSKI
-168 NVDINWS
+168 NIDIDWS

-183 SDIKAMV
+183 SDIMATVK
-190 TYEKDSV
+190 YEKDV
-197 VSYGTKISIQ
+197 VASYGTKIVIH

-239 LNLKTSERF
+239 LNLKKSERF
-248 NVSLKINGI
+248 NVLLKINDI
-257 QYSVEPIDENLLDE
+257 PYTVEPIDESLLDE

-279 DFKDWKFRVKIERP
+279 EFKEWKLYVKIERP

-299 RRNTIVKK
+299 RRNALVKK
-307 MKTSGFDILREEN
+307 MKESGFTILREED
-320 YKKEHEEYI
+320 YEKDYEEHI
-329 VDFSDLDK
+329 VDFSDLNK
-337 VLIEYPK
+337 VSIDYPK
-344 INFTIERSSFLSEN
+344 IHFTIERTTFLSEG
-358 LLSDLEEKK
+358 LLSKLEEKK
-367 ENGIITEEEYTKAI
+367 DKGILTEEEYTKAI
-381 LDQYAYPGSFKGTIY
+381 LDQYAYPGDFKGVIY
-396 ARDKSNRE
+396 ARDKSNKE
-404 DLDIILE
+404 EIDIILE

-418 KLNSLNAINKV
+418 KLNSLSEINKA

-456 TEKSQTVSNNIYKEH
+456 TEKSQTAANNIYKEH

-505 FMLIQNFLLNIMFES
+505 FMLIQKFLLNIIFES
-520 DIKFREGF
+520 DIKFRDGF
-528 SKIKEKEDVVLTENG
+528 TRTKERKGEVATDNG
-543 KIVFKR
+543 RIVFQR
-549 KLNLEEEKNE
+549 KAGYEEIKNKK
-559 RMEDV
+559 MQNV
-564 KNEIEDLKNT
+564 KTEIEGLKV
-574 ILNKAISAD
+574 AISNRTMAAD
-583 MSQRAIENL
+583 MSQKAIENL
-592 SNKILQY
+592 QDKISQY
-599 EEVENKAIDEKKQ
+599 EVAEQKAIDEKKQ

-620 IKEIKDI
+620 IEEIKDI

-645 RIEQNIEDC
+645 RIEQNIGDC
-654 ARNTIKWKRDSDK
+654 ARDTIKSKNDTDK

-681 LKYQLAHLESTYRR
+681 LKIQLAHMESTYRR
-695 NLEKQEEILLKDFL
+695 NLEKQEEILLRDFL
-709 LDMYVNQDSPMSRK
+709 VDMYVNEDSPMSRK
-723 ACRDDVSV
+723 ARRDGVDV
-731 LIEGENITIRANKGI
+731 LIEGENISIKANKGI

-761 VKYSKQKKYIKF
+761 VQYSQQEKSIMF
-773 IVKQSGIIEC
+773 VIKQSGKVEC

-791 PEIEDKLFEPFSFM
+791 PEIEDKLFEPFRFM

-824 NCRVWLSDERRED
+824 NGRVWLSDERRD
-837 RRYKFVFDLSERMV
+837 GRRYKFVFDLSERMV

>member
-1 MNIFW
+1 
-6 WLGKDRKEK
+6 
-15 MKVQRSEK
+15 

-67 DTETITPYGK
+67 DTDTVTPYGK
-77 GCIEIKD
+77 GRIEIKD

-109 KSSFFYHRR
+109 KSSIYYHRR

-145 ERFVDTEL
+145 ERFEETDL
-153 LKEEDKIFIDEYNKI
+153 LKEEDVEFIKEYSKI
-168 NVDINWS
+168 NIDIDWS

-183 SDIKAMV
+183 SDIMATVK
-190 TYEKDSV
+190 YEKDV
-197 VSYGTKISIQ
+197 VASYGTKIVIH

-239 LNLKTSERF
+239 LNLKKSERF
-248 NVSLKINGI
+248 NVLLKINDI
-257 QYSVEPIDENLLDE
+257 PYTVEPIDESLLDE

-279 DFKDWKFRVKIERP
+279 EFKEWKLYVKIERP

-299 RRNTIVKK
+299 RRNALVKK
-307 MKTSGFDILREEN
+307 MKESGFTILREED
-320 YKKEHEEYI
+320 YEKDYEEHI
-329 VDFSDLDK
+329 VDFSDLKK
-337 VLIEYPK
+337 VSIDYPK
-344 INFTIERSSFLSEN
+344 IHFTIERTTFLSEG
-358 LLSDLEEKK
+358 LLSKLEEKK
-367 ENGIITEEEYTKAI
+367 DKGILTEEEYTKAI
-381 LDQYAYPGSFKGTIY
+381 LDQYAYPGDFKGVIY
-396 ARDKSNRE
+396 ARDKSNKE
-404 DLDIILE
+404 EIDIILE

-418 KLNSLNAINKV
+418 KLNSLSEINKA

-456 TEKSQTVSNNIYKEH
+456 TEKSQTAANNIYKEH

-505 FMLIQNFLLNIMFES
+505 FMLIQKFLLNIIFES
-520 DIKFREGF
+520 DIKFRDGF
-528 SKIKEKEDVVLTENG
+528 TRTKERKGEVATDNG
-543 KIVFKR
+543 MIVFQR
-549 KLNLEEEKNE
+549 KAGYEEVKNKK
-559 RMEDV
+559 MQDV
-564 KNEIEDLKNT
+564 KTEIEGLKV
-574 ILNKAISAD
+574 AISNRTMVDD
-583 MSQRAIENL
+583 MSQKAIENL
-592 SNKILQY
+592 QDKISQY
-599 EEVENKAIDEKKQ
+599 EVAEQKAIDEKKQ

-620 IKEIKDI
+620 IEEIKDI

-654 ARNTIKWKRDSDK
+654 ARDTIKSKNDTDK

-681 LKYQLAHLESTYRR
+681 LKIQLAHMESTYRR
-695 NLEKQEEILLKDFL
+695 NLEKQEEILLRDFL
-709 LDMYVNQDSPMSRK
+709 VDMYVNEDSPMSRK
-723 ACRDDVSV
+723 ARRDGVDV
-731 LIEGENITIRANKGI
+731 LIEGENISIKANKGI

-761 VKYSKQKKYIKF
+761 VQYSQQEKSIKF
-773 IVKQSGIIEC
+773 VIKQSGKVEC

-791 PEIEDKLFEPFSFM
+791 PEIEDKLFEPFRFM

-824 NCRVWLSDERRED
+824 NGRVWLSDERRD
-837 RRYKFVFDLSERMV
+837 GRRYKFVFDLSERMV

>member
-1 MNIFW
+1 
-6 WLGKDRKEK
+6 
-15 MKVQRSEK
+15 

-67 DTETITPYGK
+67 DTDTVTPYGK
-77 GCIEIKD
+77 GRIEIKD

-109 KSSFFYHRR
+109 KSSIYYHRR

-145 ERFVDTEL
+145 ERFEETDL
-153 LKEEDKIFIDEYNKI
+153 LKEEDVEFTKEYSKI
-168 NVDINWS
+168 NIDIDWS

-183 SDIKAMV
+183 SEITAAVK
-190 TYEKDSV
+190 YEKDV
-197 VSYGTKISIQ
+197 VASYGTKIVIQ

-239 LNLKTSERF
+239 FNLKKSERF
-248 NVSLKINGI
+248 NVLLKINDVP
-257 QYSVEPIDENLLDE
+257 YSVEPVDESLLDE

-279 DFKDWKFRVKIERP
+279 DFKDWKLYVKIERP
-293 LKYIMQ
+293 LKYVMQ
-299 RRNTIVKK
+299 RRNSIVKR
-307 MKTSGFDILREEN
+307 MEDSGYEILREAE
-320 YKKEHEEYI
+320 YEKECKEYI
-329 VDFSDLDK
+329 VDFKNLNK
-337 VLIEYPK
+337 VSIDYPK
-344 INFTIERSSFLSEN
+344 INFTIEKTSFLSES
-358 LLSDLEEKK
+358 LISKLVEKK
-367 ENGIITEEEYTKAI
+367 EKGEITEEEYIKAI
-381 LDQYAYPGSFKGTIY
+381 VEQYAYPGDFAGAIY
-396 ARDKSNRE
+396 ARDKTNKE
-404 DLDIILE
+404 EIDIILG
-411 KEGLIKA
+411 KEGLVKA
-418 KLNSLNAINKV
+418 KLNTLSDINKA

-456 TEKSQTVSNNIYKEH
+456 TEKSQTAANNIYKEH

-477 KIDGFTSEKLEEQ
+477 KLDGFTSEKLEEQ

-505 FMLIQNFLLNIMFES
+505 FMLIQKFLLNIMFES
-520 DIKFREGF
+520 DIKFRDGF
-528 SKIKEKEDVVLTENG
+528 SRTKEKNGEVVTDNG
-543 KIVFKR
+543 KIVFER
-549 KLNLEEEKNE
+549 IAGFEDEKDA
-559 RMEDV
+559 RMQDV
-564 KNEIEDLKNT
+564 KEQVEDLR
-574 ILNKAISAD
+574 IAISNKTMAAD
-583 MSQRAIENL
+583 MSQKVIENL
-592 SNKILQY
+592 QDKILQY
-599 EEVENKAIDEKKQ
+599 EAVEKKAIDEKKQ

-620 IKEIKDI
+620 IEEIKDI

-654 ARNTIKWKRDSDK
+654 ARDTIKCKNDTDK
-667 IVKNQ
+667 VVKNQ

-681 LKYQLAHLESTYRR
+681 LKIQLAHMESTYRR
-695 NLEKQEEILLKDFL
+695 NLEKQEEILLRDFL
-709 LDMYVNQDSPMSRK
+709 VDMYVNEDSPMSRK
-723 ACRDDVSV
+723 ARRDGVDV
-731 LIEGENITIRANKGI
+731 LIEGENISIKANKGI

-761 VKYSKQKKYIKF
+761 VQYSQQEKCIKF
-773 IVKQSGIIEC
+773 VIKQSGKIEC

-791 PEIEDKLFEPFSFM
+791 PEIEDKLFEPFRFM

-824 NCRVWLSDERRED
+824 NGRVWLSDERRD
-837 RRYKFVFDLSERMV
+837 GRRYKFVFDLSERMV

>member
-1 MNIFW
+1 M
-6 WLGKDRKEK
+6 
-15 MKVQRSEK
+15 QRSEK

-67 DTETITPYGK
+67 DTNTVTPYGK
-77 GCIEIKD
+77 GRIEIKD

-109 KSSFFYHRR
+109 KSSIHYHRR

-136 ITVETVPNI
+136 ISVETVPNI
-145 ERFVDTEL
+145 ERFEETKL
-153 LKEEDKIFIDEYNKI
+153 LNDEDREFINEYSKI
-168 NVDINWS
+168 NIDIDWS
-175 EFPIDMDF
+175 DFPINMDF
-183 SDIKAMV
+183 SDIMATVK
-190 TYEKDSV
+190 YEEDV
-197 VSYGTKISIQ
+197 VASCGTKIVIQ

-239 LNLKTSERF
+239 LNLKKSERF
-248 NVSLKINGI
+248 NVLLKINDVS
-257 QYSVEPIDENLLDE
+257 YSVEPIDESLLDE

-279 DFKDWKFRVKIERP
+279 EFKAWKLYVKIERP

-299 RRNTIVKK
+299 RRNSIVKK
-307 MKTSGFDILREEN
+307 MKESGFAILYEAEYEKDSEE
-320 YKKEHEEYI
+320 HI
-329 VDFSDLDK
+329 VDFSDLNK
-337 VLIEYPK
+337 VSIDYPK
-344 INFTIERSSFLSEN
+344 IKYTIEKSTFLSEK
-358 LLSDLEEKK
+358 LISEIEEKREK
-367 ENGIITEEEYTKAI
+367 QLMTEEEYTKAI
-381 LDQYAYPGSFKGTIY
+381 LDQYAYPGNFKGTIY
-396 ARDKSNRE
+396 ARDKSNKE
-404 DLDIILE
+404 EIDIILG
-411 KEGLIKA
+411 KDGLIKA
-418 KLNSLNAINKV
+418 KLNTLSDINKA

-456 TEKSQTVSNNIYKEH
+456 TEKSQTAAANIYKEH

-505 FMLIQNFLLNIMFES
+505 FMIIQDFLLNIMFES
-520 DIKFREGF
+520 DTKFREGF
-528 SKIKEKEDVVLTENG
+528 SKIRERTEEVLTDNG
-543 KIVFKR
+543 KIAFKR
-549 KLNLEEEKNE
+549 EVGYEDEKNE
-559 RMEDV
+559 RMQDV
-564 KNEIEDLKNT
+564 KAEIEGLKVAIT
-574 ILNKAISAD
+574 NKTMAAD
-583 MSQRAIENL
+583 MSQKAIENL
-592 SNKILQY
+592 EDKISQY
-599 EEVENKAIDEKKQ
+599 EQVEQKAIEEKKQ

-620 IKEIKDI
+620 IEEIKDI

-645 RIEQNIEDC
+645 RIEQNIEDF
-654 ARNTIKWKRDSDK
+654 ARDTIKCKNDTDK

-681 LKYQLAHLESTYRR
+681 LKIQLAHMESTYRR
-695 NLEKQEEILLKDFL
+695 NLEKQEEILLSDFL
-709 LDMYVNQDSPMSRK
+709 LDMYVNEDSPMSRK
-723 ACRDDVSV
+723 AYRDGVDV
-731 LIEGENITIRANKGI
+731 LIEGENISVKANKGI

-761 VKYSKQKKYIKF
+761 VQYSEQKKYIKF
-773 IVKQSGIIEC
+773 VVKQNGTVEC

-791 PEIEDKLFEPFSFM
+791 PEIEDILFEPFRFM

-816 VQELTENM
+816 VKELTENM
-824 NCRVWLSDERRED
+824 NGKVWLSDERRGG
-837 RRYKFVFDLSERMV
+837 RRYKFMVDLKERMV

>member
-1 MNIFW
+1 M
-6 WLGKDRKEK
+6 
-15 MKVQRSEK
+15 QRSEK

-62 VDVVI
+62 VDVNI
-67 DTETITPYGK
+67 DTDTVTPYGK

-109 KSSFFYHRR
+109 KSSIYYHRR

-136 ITVETVPNI
+136 VTVETVPNI
-145 ERFVDTEL
+145 ERFKETEL
-153 LKEEDKIFIDEYNKI
+153 LKKEDNVFFNEYNKI
-168 NVDINWS
+168 NIDIDWS
-175 EFPIDMDF
+175 SFPIDMDF
-183 SDIKAMV
+183 SDIVATVK
-190 TYEKDSV
+190 YEKDIAI
-197 VSYGTKISIQ
+197 SYGTKIVIQ

-239 LNLKTSERF
+239 LNLKKGERF
-248 NVSLKINGI
+248 SALLKINGI
-257 QYSVEPIDENLLDE
+257 PYSAEPIDESLLDE
-271 LYDSKVSF
+271 LYDSKVF
-279 DFKDWKFRVKIERP
+279 FEFKEWKLYVKIDRP

-299 RRNTIVKK
+299 RRNSIITK
-307 MKTSGFDILREEN
+307 MKDWGFDIQHEGN
-320 YKKEHEEYI
+320 YQKESKEYV
-329 VDFSDLDK
+329 VDFSDINQVLLD
-337 VLIEYPK
+337 YPK
-344 INFTIERSSFLSEN
+344 INFTIEKTTFLSEEQI
-358 LLSDLEEKK
+358 LKLEEKK
-367 ENGIITEEEYTKAI
+367 EKGVITKEEYTKVL
-381 LDQYAYPGSFKGTIY
+381 LDQYAYPGNFKGTIY

-404 DLDIILE
+404 EIDIILE

-418 KLNSLNAINKV
+418 KLNTLKDINKA

-456 TEKSQTVSNNIYKEH
+456 TGKSQTAANNIYKEH
-471 TVVGYL
+471 TVVGYI

-490 TNRQGFIQDEYGKNF
+490 TNRQGFVQDEYGKNF

-520 DIKFREGF
+520 DTKFREGF
-528 SKIKEKEDVVLTENG
+528 SKIDEKKDKVITKNG

-549 KLNLEEEKNE
+549 EINYEDEKNE
-559 RMEDV
+559 KMEEV
-564 KNEIEDLKNT
+564 KAEIKDLRA
-574 ILNKAISAD
+574 AISNKTVTAV
-583 MSQRAIENL
+583 MSQKAIENL
-592 SNKILQY
+592 QDKISQY
-599 EEVENKAIDEKKQ
+599 EEVEQKAIKEKKQ
-612 EIYLKSQQ
+612 EIYLKSRQ
-620 IKEIKDI
+620 IEEIKDI

-645 RIEQNIEDC
+645 RIEHTIEDC
-654 ARNTIKWKRDSDK
+654 ARNTIKYKSDTDK

-681 LKYQLAHLESTYRR
+681 LKIQLAHMESTYRR
-695 NLEKQEEILLKDFL
+695 NLEKQEEISLRDFL
-709 LDMYVNQDSPMSRK
+709 LDMYVNEDSPMFRK
-723 ACRDDVSV
+723 AHRDNVDVLV
-731 LIEGENITIRANKGI
+731 EGENIVIKANKGI

-761 VKYSKQKKYIKF
+761 VRYSRQGKYIKF
-773 IVKQSGIIEC
+773 ILRRSGAVEC

-791 PEIEDKLFEPFSFM
+791 PEIEDNLFEPFRFM

-816 VQELTENM
+816 VKELTENM
-824 NCRVWLSDERRED
+824 NGRVWLSDEKREE